1 VLYCPAAPIPGRPC
15 TNAIPAARTMW
26 PIQRT
31 REPLYG
37 RFNLTLPVFPF
48 RSGGFPL
55 VKWHTMRNGA
65 GKPNIGR

>member
-1 VLYCPAAPIPGRPC
+1 
-15 TNAIPAARTMW
+15 MW
-26 PIQRT
+26 PIRRT

-55 VKWHTMRNGA
+55 VKRHSMRNGT
-65 GKPNIGR
+65 GKTTLLRVIAAVAAPEWRRRRA

>member
-1 VLYCPAAPIPGRPC
+1 
-15 TNAIPAARTMW
+15 MW

-55 VKWHTMRNGA
+55 VRQHRMRNGA
-65 GKPNIGR
+65 GKPVTGL